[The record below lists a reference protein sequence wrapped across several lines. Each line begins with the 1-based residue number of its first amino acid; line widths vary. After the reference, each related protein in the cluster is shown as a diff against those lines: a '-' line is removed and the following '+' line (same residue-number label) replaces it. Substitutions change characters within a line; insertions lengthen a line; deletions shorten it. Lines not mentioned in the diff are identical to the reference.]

1 MPIGDARVDREGI
14 TIGYARGGSLKRFG
28 KASCHVAKRK
38 VKVDREDRKTKRRNC
53 EVKRRPRWR
62 RLRPNR
68 VGKAWCQAAKRKVKS
83 DRTKSGVKNELAKH
97 GAKGLRVKLNST
109 INVGGKSV

>member
-1 MPIGDARVDREGI
+1 MAIGDARVDREGI
-14 TIGYARGGSLKRFG
+14 TIGYARGRSLKRFG

-83 DRTKSGVKNELAKH
+83 DRTKSGAKNELAKH